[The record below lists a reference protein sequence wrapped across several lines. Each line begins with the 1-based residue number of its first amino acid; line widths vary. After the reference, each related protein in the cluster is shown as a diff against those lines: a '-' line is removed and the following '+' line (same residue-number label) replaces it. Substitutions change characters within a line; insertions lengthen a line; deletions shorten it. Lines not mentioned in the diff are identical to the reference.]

1 MSKDSGIK
9 IVAKNR
15 KARYEYEIKD
25 RYEAGLV
32 LKGSEVKSIREGKA
46 TISDSYAIIENN
58 EIILKNLHITPY
70 KMSADELDPDRP
82 RKLLLNKREIRK
94 LKTLTEQKGLTL
106 IPLAIYFRRN
116 IVKIE
121 LATAVGR
128 KKYDKRQAVAK
139 AEAERRMK
147 RAKRNDY

>member
-1 MSKDSGIK
+1 MNKETGIK

-15 KARYEYEIKD
+15 KARYEYEIRD
-25 RYEAGLV
+25 SYEAGLV
-32 LKGSEVKSIREGKA
+32 LKGSEVKSIREGKV

-58 EIILKNLHITPY
+58 EVILKNLHINPY
-70 KMSADELDPDRP
+70 KMSSDELDPDRP

-106 IPLAIYFRRN
+106 IPLAIYFRKH

-121 LATAVGR
+121 LGTAVGR
-128 KKYDKRQAVAK
+128 RKYDKRQAVAK